1 VISINRPFG
10 PALTPRT
17 SRLVGAVALSAA
29 VVLGTTGC
37 SMLAPQ
43 ATTIQYSAADGVN
56 VPDSGPLKVRNA
68 LIVAS
73 EDGTTGNLVA
83 AVVNDTDDTL
93 TLRLE
98 FGEGDGAVEKSLRV
112 PANSVVSLGAE
123 DTDPLTVEGID
134 ANPGADLP
142 VYFQSG
148 EAQGVRTAVPVLDG
162 TLPYL
167 APLVP

>member
-1 VISINRPFG
+1 MK
-10 PALTPRT
+10 
-17 SRLVGAVALSAA
+17 SRLIASLAVSVA

-43 ATTIQYSAADGVN
+43 ATTIEYSAADGVN
-56 VPDSGPLKVRNA
+56 VPDSGPLQVRNA

-73 EDGTTGNLVA
+73 EDETSGNFVA
-83 AVVNDTDDTL
+83 AIVNDSDDPL

-98 FGEGDGAVEKSLRV
+98 FGEGSGAVATTVRV
-112 PANSVVSLGAE
+112 DANSVMSLGAE
-123 DTDPLTVEGID
+123 GTEPLLVEGIE
-134 ANPGADLP
+134 ATAGADIP

-148 EAQGVRTAVPVLDG
+148 DAQGVRVSVPILDG